1 MVLAL
6 NLRTMHVLFLTD
18 DLLFASRVQAAAAGL
33 RLDVQIS
40 APAKAASV
48 ASDPDCQLILAD
60 LFVLGDK
67 AAEIIP
73 QVKANFPQ
81 AKLIGFGPHVDVA
94 MLATAKAAGCD
105 EVLTRGEFQRQHTDL
120 LFSTAKKIG
129 LVEGRE

>member
-1 MVLAL
+1 
-6 NLRTMHVLFLTD
+6 MHVLFLTD
-18 DLLFASRVQAAAAGL
+18 DLLFASRIQAAAAGL

-40 APAKAASV
+40 PPAKVESL
-48 ASDPDCQLILAD
+48 ASDPDCRLILAD

-105 EVLTRGEFQRQHTDL
+105 EVLTRGEFQRQHANIL
-120 LFSTAKKIG
+120 LNVAKK
-129 LVEGRE
+129 